1 MASHDGRKRER
12 DEEFVTKSDLEE
24 VLASLKME
32 VAEGVK
38 QTTTS
43 AVNDLE
49 LKFTTAMSNALRK
62 TDVNYQARFGA
73 VEGEIRELKTRL
85 EKIEGWQPNAERAVA
100 EVRHAVAL
108 AESTSN
114 VQEILDADDFERDC
128 DLTIVKA
135 RVVDA
140 VTPSAARDAVR
151 DILETM
157 NLKENEVKIDGR
169 DLDKSFT
176 LRFAGCPATAARRA
190 RKFMTLQKEGGVW
203 KQLVART
210 PDGAET
216 KMYVD
221 VDKNRKQIML
231 EMMGRRLHKVLK
243 EKYPARDFFNR
254 KKFGTVTVDWT
265 PLARVIVTSPEGHK
279 IEWNLKMADELGIDK
294 VGVSEKFEASV
305 STQEN
310 GITWG

>member
-1 MASHDGRKRER
+1 MSSLDGRKRER
-12 DEEFVTKSDLEE
+12 EEEFITKSDLEE

-38 QTTTS
+38 QTTSS
-43 AVNDLE
+43 AVSDLE
-49 LKFTTAMSNALRK
+49 QKFTTAMTNALRK
-62 TDVNYQARFGA
+62 TDAGYQARFGA

-108 AESTSN
+108 AESSTN

-128 DLTIVKA
+128 DLAIVKA
-135 RVVDA
+135 KVVDA
-140 VTPSAARDAVR
+140 VSSTAARDAVR
-151 DILETM
+151 DVLETM
-157 NLKENEVKIDGR
+157 GLKEDDVKIIGR

-176 LRFAGCPATAARRA
+176 LRFAGSAATAARRA
-190 RKFMTLQKEGGVW
+190 RKFMSLQREGGEW
-203 KQLVART
+203 KQLVAKT

-221 VDKNRKQIML
+221 VDKNRKQIMT

-254 KKFGTVTVDWT
+254 KKLGTVTVDWT
-265 PLARVIVTSPEGHK
+265 PLARVVITSPEVHK
-279 IEWNLKMADELGIDK
+279 IEWNLKLADELGIDK
-294 VGVSEKFEASV
+294 TGVSERLEASLA
-305 STQEN
+305 TQEN